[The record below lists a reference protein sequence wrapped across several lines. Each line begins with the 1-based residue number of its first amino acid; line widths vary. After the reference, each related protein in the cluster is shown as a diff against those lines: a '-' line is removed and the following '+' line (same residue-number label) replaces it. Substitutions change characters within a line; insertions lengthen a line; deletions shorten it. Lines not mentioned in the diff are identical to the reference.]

1 MMDTFYIWTIGCQ
14 MNKADSERLGSA
26 LEQLG
31 LRPVDNAKGADVI
44 VLNSCV
50 VRQGAEDKVVGN
62 LWMMNPLK
70 KQRPDRVLALMGCMV
85 GPRTE
90 ELEKRFPDVDLFM
103 QPQQFT
109 PLLEMVG
116 ERKGLDWEGCVGS
129 LAPTQ
134 PDVTCYVPII
144 HGCDLMCTF
153 CIIPYRRGRQVSRPV
168 DEVAQEV
175 ELLVNRGVRE
185 VTVLGQT
192 VDAYGYDLPGQPDL
206 SQLLARLND
215 IDGLE
220 RIRFLTSHPSYMD
233 DRIIRAVADLPK
245 VCEHINLPVQ
255 AGDDEVLRRMR
266 RPYTRDHYRELV
278 SRIRDTVPGVSL
290 STDIIVGFPGE
301 TEEQYQRTLDLVAE
315 LRFDKVHCAAYST
328 RPGTTAHRTMP
339 DDVTKEDKN
348 RRMKELDTLQESILR
363 ETNSALVGR
372 TVQVLVEGHKKGKW
386 QGRTR
391 TDKLVFFPADSDDAA
406 NYNRSSYLGQ
416 LVDVEISQA
425 SPWALQGTPVTIAL
439 ESSPVHGELVEP
451 HPYRQARELKL

>member
-1 MMDTFYIWTIGCQ
+1 METYYIWTIGCQ

-31 LRPVDNAKGADVI
+31 LRPLDSAKGADVI

-103 QPQQFT
+103 QPQQYA
-109 PLLEMVG
+109 PLLELVG
-116 ERKGLDWEGCVGS
+116 ERQGLDWEGCVGS
-129 LAPTQ
+129 LAPAR
-134 PDVTCYVPII
+134 PDVACYVPII
-144 HGCDLMCTF
+144 HGCDLMCAF
-153 CIIPYRRGRQVSRPV
+153 CIIPYRRGRQNSRPAP
-168 DEVAQEV
+168 EVVREV

-192 VDAYGYDLPGQPDL
+192 VDAYGHDLPDKPDL
-206 SQLLARLND
+206 SLLLTRLND
-215 IDGLE
+215 IEGLE

-233 DRIIRAVADLPK
+233 DRIIEAVAELPK

-255 AGDDEVLRRMR
+255 AGDDTVLQRMR
-266 RPYTRDHYRELV
+266 RPYTRDDYRELV
-278 SRIRDTVPGVSL
+278 GRIRATVPGVSL

-301 TEEQYQRTLDLVAE
+301 TEEQYQRTLDLVEE
-315 LRFDKVHCAAYST
+315 LRFDKVHCAAYSP
-328 RPGTTAHRTMP
+328 RPGTIAHRSLP
-339 DDVTKEDKN
+339 DDVPQAEKT
-348 RRMKELDTLQESILR
+348 RRMKELDGRQEQILR
-363 ETNSALVGR
+363 EINAGLVGQ
-372 TVQVLVEGHKKGKW
+372 TVEVLVEGHKKGKW

-391 TDKLVFFPADSDDAA
+391 TDKLVFFPHSAAAEAPDA
-406 NYNRSSYLGQ
+406 LVGQ
-416 LVDVEISQA
+416 LAPVAIDQA
-425 SPWALQGTPVTIAL
+425 SPWALQGSRAAL
-439 ESSPVHGELVEP
+439 
-451 HPYRQARELKL
+451 

>member
-1 MMDTFYIWTIGCQ
+1 
-14 MNKADSERLGSA
+14 
-26 LEQLG
+26 
-31 LRPVDNAKGADVI
+31 
-44 VLNSCV
+44 
-50 VRQGAEDKVVGN
+50 
-62 LWMMNPLK
+62 
-70 KQRPDRVLALMGCMV
+70 
-85 GPRTE
+85 
-90 ELEKRFPDVDLFM
+90 
-103 QPQQFT
+103 
-109 PLLEMVG
+109 
-116 ERKGLDWEGCVGS
+116 
-129 LAPTQ
+129 
-134 PDVTCYVPII
+134 VPII

-278 SRIRDTVPGVSL
+278 GRIRDTVPGVSL

-391 TDKLVFFPADSDDAA
+391 TDKLVFFLADSDDAA
-406 NYNRSSYLGQ
+406 NYNHSSYLGQ

-425 SPWALQGTPVTIAL
+425 SPWALQGTPVTVAL

>member
-1 MMDTFYIWTIGCQ
+1 
-14 MNKADSERLGSA
+14 
-26 LEQLG
+26 
-31 LRPVDNAKGADVI
+31 
-44 VLNSCV
+44 
-50 VRQGAEDKVVGN
+50 
-62 LWMMNPLK
+62 
-70 KQRPDRVLALMGCMV
+70 
-85 GPRTE
+85 
-90 ELEKRFPDVDLFM
+90 
-103 QPQQFT
+103 
-109 PLLEMVG
+109 
-116 ERKGLDWEGCVGS
+116 
-129 LAPTQ
+129 
-134 PDVTCYVPII
+134 
-144 HGCDLMCTF
+144 
-153 CIIPYRRGRQVSRPV
+153 
-168 DEVAQEV
+168 
-175 ELLVNRGVRE
+175 
-185 VTVLGQT
+185 
-192 VDAYGYDLPGQPDL
+192 
-206 SQLLARLND
+206 
-215 IDGLE
+215 
-220 RIRFLTSHPSYMD
+220 MD

-278 SRIRDTVPGVSL
+278 GRIRDTVPGVSL